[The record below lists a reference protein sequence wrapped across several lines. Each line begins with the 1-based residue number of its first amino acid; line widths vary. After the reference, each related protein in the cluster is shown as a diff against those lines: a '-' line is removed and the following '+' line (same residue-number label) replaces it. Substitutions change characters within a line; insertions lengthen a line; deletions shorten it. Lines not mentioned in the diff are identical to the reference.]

1 VSVAQNSWMDD
12 CEMMM
17 NWMGWKEA
25 VMV

>member
-1 VSVAQNSWMDD
+1 
-12 CEMMM
+12 MMM